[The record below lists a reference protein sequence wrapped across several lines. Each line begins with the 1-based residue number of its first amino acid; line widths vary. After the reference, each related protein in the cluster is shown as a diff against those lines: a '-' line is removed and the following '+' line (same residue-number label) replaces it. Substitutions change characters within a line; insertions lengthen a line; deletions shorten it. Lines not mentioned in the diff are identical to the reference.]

1 MQIPTAR
8 VSTGA
13 VSDSAAS
20 HKVALSVVT
29 TLFFMWGSLTSLN
42 DVLIPYAQHVFN
54 LRLAASMLI
63 QTAFFSAYFVFS
75 IPSSKIIDWIGYKRA
90 IVVGLL
96 TMVIACLGFYPAS
109 KIPSFP
115 FFLAALIVLAT
126 GITILQVAANPYV
139 AVLGKPQT
147 ASSRL
152 NLTQAFNSLGTAVF
166 PWIGARV
173 ILGTTSTA
181 IAQSTSQ
188 EANAIVRLY
197 VYFFAV
203 ALFLLAVGFG
213 ISRLPEIQ
221 SAEHRIGEK
230 VNDSLWKHPNLIFG
244 AIGIFVYVGGEVA
257 IGSSIANYL
266 ALPNIGGF
274 QLNIADPAARYH
286 AALGDAARY
295 ISVYWLGAMIGRFI
309 GSALLQKIKAG
320 KLLAVNAVMAA
331 ALVTISVLTSGHVA
345 MWSILAVGLFN
356 SIMFP
361 CIFTMGIA
369 ELGPLT
375 GDGSGILNMAIV
387 GGAVIPWL
395 VGKAADLINR
405 AYYPAMTQGE
415 TSWGQGI
422 HHALILATVCYLYIL
437 FFAVSGSKPNSERYA
452 KVER

>member
-1 MQIPTAR
+1 METVTKAQPTAYW
-8 VSTGA
+8 GPLA
-13 VSDSAAS
+13 I
-20 HKVALSVVT
+20 VT

-54 LRLAASMLI
+54 LGIDASMLI

-75 IPSSKIIDWIGYKRA
+75 IPSAKVIDWLGYKKA

-96 TMVIACLGFYPAS
+96 TMVVACLGFYPAA

-173 ILGTTSTA
+173 ILGTTSAA
-181 IAQSTSQ
+181 IAQNTSQ
-188 EANAIVRLY
+188 EATAIVRLY

-203 ALFLLAVGFG
+203 ALFILAIGIG
-213 ISRLPEIQ
+213 ISKLPKIQ
-221 SAEHRIGEK
+221 SAQHRVGEK
-230 VNDSLWKHPNLIFG
+230 VNDSLRKHPNLLFG
-244 AIGIFVYVGGEVA
+244 AIGIFVYVGAEVA

-266 ALPNIGGF
+266 ALPNIGEF
-274 QLNIADPAARYH
+274 ASNIADPATRYYV
-286 AALGDAARY
+286 ALGEAARY
-295 ISVYWLGAMIGRFI
+295 ISLYWLGAMIGRFI
-309 GSALLQKIKAG
+309 GSAILQKVKPS
-320 KLLAVNAVMAA
+320 KLLATFAVMG
-331 ALVTISVLTSGHVA
+331 ALLVSISVLANGHVA

-361 CIFTMGIA
+361 CIFTMSIA

-387 GGAVIPWL
+387 GGAIIPWL
-395 VGKAADLINR
+395 VGKAAVLINR
-405 AYYPAMTQGE
+405 TYYPAMTQGK

-422 HHALILATVCYLYIL
+422 HYALVVATICYLYIL

-452 KVER
+452 KV